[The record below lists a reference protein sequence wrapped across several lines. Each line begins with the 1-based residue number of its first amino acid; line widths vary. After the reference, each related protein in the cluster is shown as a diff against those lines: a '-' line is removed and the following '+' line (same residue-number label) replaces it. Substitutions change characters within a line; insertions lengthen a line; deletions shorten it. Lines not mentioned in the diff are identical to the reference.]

1 MKGLR
6 DLRRA
11 GGLTQW
17 DVARA
22 TGIDRSRVS
31 LIETGCVQARP
42 EEEQAIRDALQG
54 AMRAR
59 LTTIQRALAS
69 AGSPAGA

>member
-1 MKGLR
+1 VKGLR
-6 DLRRA
+6 DLRKVS
-11 GGLTQW
+11 GLTQW

-54 AMRAR
+54 AMQAR
-59 LTTIQRALAS
+59 LRTIQTAL
-69 AGSPAGA
+69 GSGATPLSV

>member
-11 GGLTQW
+11 SGLTQW

-31 LIETGCVQARP
+31 LIETGCVQAKP
-42 EEEQAIRDALQG
+42 EEEQVIRGALQS
-54 AMRAR
+54 AMQAR
-59 LTTIQRALAS
+59 LRTIQTAL
-69 AGSPAGA
+69 GSGATPLSV